1 LVINQYYLTALAG
14 SALFAALFT
23 VLSAV
28 LGSAVLGSAVL
39 GSAVLGSAVLG
50 FALFV
55 SFPALFLVG
64 FFMNTWTFFVCF
76 LSHF

>member
-14 SALFAALFT
+14 SALFAVLFT
-23 VLSAV
+23 VLF
-28 LGSAVLGSAVL
+28 AVL

-55 SFPALFLVG
+55 SFLALFLAG

>member
-39 GSAVLGSAVLG
+39 GSAVLG

-55 SFPALFLVG
+55 SFPALFLAG

>member
-23 VLSAV
+23 VL
-28 LGSAVLGSAVL
+28 
-39 GSAVLGSAVLG
+39 SAVLGSAVLG

>member
-23 VLSAV
+23 VL
-28 LGSAVLGSAVL
+28 SAVLGSAVL

>member
-39 GSAVLGSAVLG
+39 GSAVLGSA
-50 FALFV
+50 LFV
-55 SFPALFLVG
+55 SFPARFLMS
-64 FFMNTWTFFVCF
+64 FFMNTRAFFVCF
-76 LSHF
+76 LSHL